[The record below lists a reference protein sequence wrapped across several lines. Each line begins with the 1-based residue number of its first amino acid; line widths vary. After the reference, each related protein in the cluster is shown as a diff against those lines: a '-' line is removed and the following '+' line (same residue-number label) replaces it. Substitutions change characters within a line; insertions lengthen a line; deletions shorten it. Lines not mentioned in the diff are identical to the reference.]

1 MLFEERARGWG
12 RDRRDGSH
20 LMNISLPWIP
30 LCAALAGCVLSF
42 ARSHAVVNVEFVT
55 VGDPSNPPD
64 QEYDDGAFGSVADI
78 YRIGKF
84 EVSLLEY
91 TAFLNAVAATDTFNL
106 WDRQLE
112 TDLNIVG
119 ISRSGTDESF
129 RYSVIGD
136 GNRPVTFVSWYE
148 AARFVNWLHNGQ
160 PIGAQGAGT
169 TETGAYTV
177 ADFSSGLFRK
187 NAGALYWIPSEDE
200 WYKAAYYDPSASG
213 PSDDYWL
220 YPTRTDIF
228 PGNHIGAGA
237 NQANFYDGDYSV
249 TQSSSYNSS
258 QNYLTSG
265 GSYFSESYY
274 GTFDQAGNV
283 FEWTDGEERGLV
295 AVRGSAWSSSEPGA
309 SVRGTSER
317 YDRIANIGFRV
328 ATVPEPRMV
337 SLLMAASLLLAC
349 QRNLLKRAKQ

>member
-1 MLFEERARGWG
+1 
-12 RDRRDGSH
+12 
-20 LMNISLPWIP
+20 MNISSPWIA
-30 LCAALAGCVLSF
+30 LCAALAGCLLSP
-42 ARSHAVVNVEFVT
+42 ARSHAVVNIDFVT
-55 VGDPSNPPD
+55 VGDPGNALD
-64 QEYDDGAFGSVADI
+64 QEYDDGAFGSVA
-78 YRIGKF
+78 YVYGIGKF

-91 TAFLNAVAATDTFNL
+91 TAFLNAVAATDTFKL
-106 WDRQLE
+106 WDAQME
-112 TDLNIVG
+112 TNLNVAG
-119 ISRSGTDESF
+119 ISRSGSDNSF
-129 RYSVIGD
+129 TYSVIGD

-177 ADFSSGLFRK
+177 ADFSSGPFRK

-220 YPTRTDIF
+220 YPTRTDSL
-228 PGNHIGAGA
+228 PGNKIGADP

-249 TQSSSYNSS
+249 TQSPNYNSA
-258 QNYLTSG
+258 QNYLTPG
-265 GSYFSESYY
+265 GSYISASYY

-283 FEWTDGEERGLV
+283 FEWTDREEPGLL
-295 AVRGSAWSSSEPGA
+295 AVRGGAWSFYEPGA

-317 YDRIANIGFRV
+317 YDKIANIGLRV
-328 ATVPEPRMV
+328 ATVPEPTMA
-337 SLLMAASLLLAC
+337 SLFMAGSLLLAC
-349 QRNLLKRAKQ
+349 QRKRA